1 MHRLRTSGFTLVE
14 LMIVLVVI
22 GVLAAVAYPSYESF
36 MARSRRS
43 DAQQLLSAV
52 AARQAQYMLN
62 AREYTHVMATGG
74 LNVST
79 ERWTCN
85 AAVPQV
91 CSNPYYSVSVL
102 VTNTATPPTFK
113 VTAAAQGR
121 QTSDGHLTIDHTG
134 AKERRVGG
142 TGPNLGW

>member
-43 DAQQLLSAV
+43 EAQQLLSSI

-62 AREYTHVMATGG
+62 AREYTNKITGGG
-74 LNVST
+74 LNVSVD
-79 ERWTCN
+79 RFTCN
-85 AAVPQV
+85 AATPQV
-91 CSNPYYSVSVL
+91 CSNPYFDVSIAAD
-102 VTNTATPPTFK
+102 NTVAPPTFS
-113 VTAAAQGR
+113 VTATAKGKQV
-121 QTSDGHLTIDHTG
+121 SDGNLTIDHTG
-134 AKERRVGG
+134 VKTRRVGG
-142 TGPNLGW
+142 GPNLGW